1 MNNAVRRGPGEG
13 NVPPINRNYIEIS
26 DDEDSDEDVVAMMG
40 PAAGRRQRPLVQGNN
55 NQAVLS
61 SSPPPAANGNEAPQ
75 PGDNV
80 APSPPR
86 QEYPGVHA
94 DADFAAF
101 AIEDGDEFDVNDPYL
116 AQIME
121 EGFSRERDEQAA
133 HPREPAN
140 RPLLNQ
146 PNELSPPSAVDT
158 KAQCIDQV
166 LAVFPGICGDYI
178 SELYNTNDAKSSDYL
193 IAHILDKIDKGTPYP
208 KAKDTQ
214 KTLKRKREVDEDEEA
229 ARKYGSAYRV
239 IPDGPAS
246 VRPFM

>member
-1 MNNAVRRGPGEG
+1 MNNVVSRGAGEG
-13 NVPPINRNYIEIS
+13 NVPPINRKYIEIS

-40 PAAGRRQRPLVQGNN
+40 PAAGRRQRPLVQRNN
-55 NQAVLS
+55 NQALS
-61 SSPPPAANGNEAPQ
+61 SSPPPDANGYDAPQ

-80 APSPPR
+80 APSPPI

-94 DADFAAF
+94 HADFAAF

-140 RPLLNQ
+140 QLPPNQ
-146 PNELSPPSAVDT
+146 PNQLPPPFVMDT

-166 LAVFPGICGDYI
+166 LAVFPGICRDYI